1 LRILLVMH
9 ECNSP
14 YNAFPYGLG
23 YLAAVSRNAGH
34 EVTIFDQATSH
45 QSEDDLYSFLKA
57 EKAFDCIGLGFKAA
71 YFQIAWKLAKAIKS
85 ASGNTPLLLG
95 GSCPSAS
102 PRYILEKLNADYVL
116 AGEAEISFLKF
127 LEMLESKISLKDV
140 PGLYWREDGEI
151 NMTAKSS
158 ILYNLDE
165 IPFPAWDLFDMKSY
179 TFPKR
184 VHGVNNLVR
193 ALGMITTRGC
203 PYSCKFCFR
212 IETSYRI
219 RTVESCMEEL
229 KLLLNRYN
237 INYIGIHDDLFMC
250 SKKRTIE
257 FCENILENN
266 LKFNWNCNG
275 RFNIAD
281 REQLRLMKK
290 AGCVMVMYGLES
302 GDQKILNEMDKKI
315 TEEQIFEVATITKE
329 EGMLV
334 SVPAMFG
341 LPNETEESLRKT
353 VNAIL
358 KTTSWHNKRTIRPM
372 QPYPGS
378 PYWDYCI
385 ERGLIKDED
394 DFFSRYVSS
403 EKWSVNLTEVPDDDF
418 DKVLYKAN
426 KCLLENHYKHALDS
440 DLKMFSSVYFK
451 SDASTFVPMR

>member
-1 LRILLVMH
+1 MWV
-9 ECNSP
+9 
-14 YNAFPYGLG
+14 
-23 YLAAVSRNAGH
+23 
-34 EVTIFDQATSH
+34 
-45 QSEDDLYSFLKA
+45 
-57 EKAFDCIGLGFKAA
+57 
-71 YFQIAWKLAKAIKS
+71 
-85 ASGNTPLLLG
+85 
-95 GSCPSAS
+95 
-102 PRYILEKLNADYVL
+102 
-116 AGEAEISFLKF
+116 
-127 LEMLESKISLKDV
+127 
-140 PGLYWREDGEI
+140 
-151 NMTAKSS
+151 
-158 ILYNLDE
+158 
-165 IPFPAWDLFDMKSY
+165 
-179 TFPKR
+179 
-184 VHGVNNLVR
+184 
-193 ALGMITTRGC
+193 
-203 PYSCKFCFR
+203 
-212 IETSYRI
+212 
-219 RTVESCMEEL
+219 VEY
-229 KLLLNRYN
+229 NRYN

-358 KTTSWHNKRTIRPM
+358 KTTSWHDKRTIRPM